1 MTSIW
6 PYFLSRPAFA
16 SGRRSTIPGVGT
28 SEISLILS
36 GAAAAGS
43 IAAVAITYRL
53 GVRRFD
59 HERELSDLD
68 AVRLVLDDV
77 ATAMQVAHSKMAMI
91 YKHLGN
97 YAEGAEGTTFPLVRE
112 HRFQLETAHIDLAA
126 QQGRLEIR
134 FGFEHELADIC
145 RTVGGAVL
153 SAVYDADQIEKTP
166 VVNKSERSETING
179 AIVEVG
185 LGREAFTLTAYRTVG
200 VRLPAKQ
207 RTDV

>member
-1 MTSIW
+1 MGG
-6 PYFLSRPAFA
+6 LRRRHRVRPPKHD
-16 SGRRSTIPGVGT
+16 SPGVDT

-36 GAAAAGS
+36 GAAVAGS

-77 ATAMQVAHSKMAMI
+77 AAAMQVAHSKMAMI

-97 YAEGAEGTTFPLVRE
+97 YAEGAEGTVFPLVRE
-112 HRFQLETAHIDLAA
+112 HRFQLEAAHSDLAA

-134 FGFEHELADIC
+134 FGSEHELADIC
-145 RTVGGAVL
+145 RTVGGSVL
-153 SAVYDADQIEKTP
+153 SVVYDADQIEKAP
-166 VVNKSERSETING
+166 AVNEGERSESISG

-200 VRLPAKQ
+200 VRLPPKQ
-207 RTDV
+207 LANV